1 MEVALVCKVVKR
13 IIYAMATTVKRAW
26 IDGTELRRLFTLM
39 LPLYVANLMGM
50 GMGVIDTIVAGRV
63 GAADLAG
70 VALGNSVTVP
80 IMVACGVIL
89 SILGPMISR
98 LRGAGQEGKVGLL
111 LNNGRH
117 LAYWLMLVEFVALF
131 AGSFI
136 FDWVTE
142 EAEVARVAR
151 HYVYAVMTCVPASVL
166 LRAVQANFEGYGQTR
181 PAMFCS
187 FGALLLN
194 LPMNYVFAFG
204 WGPIPAMGGVGCGIA
219 TSIIHYMMFGG
230 LYGLMYFTGQHGRHA
245 RQMWVRRAPEP
256 SVLRRI
262 LRLGFPLGMA
272 SLCELSFFC
281 VVTLVV
287 APLGKIAVGAQQVAI
302 NVSGVVFMLPLSL
315 GIAASIRAGFHL
327 GAQNKDAFFALV
339 RTAFAFALVQVVFS
353 MAVVILLREPIISL
367 YTDDAGILALAPSLL
382 FLCALYQLPD
392 ALQAL
397 LCGLLRGCHDTDL
410 ITWVNLGSYW
420 LVGFPLC
427 YLLVRT
433 DVLVPAMGPAGA
445 WVSFIVAL
453 ACAALCFA
461 LRFRR
466 TARGL
471 FRPQG

>member
-1 MEVALVCKVVKR
+1 
-13 IIYAMATTVKRAW
+13 MAKARKIAW
-26 IDGTELRRLFTLM
+26 IDGTELRRLFALM
-39 LPLYVANLMGM
+39 LPLYIANLMHI
-50 GMGVIDTIVAGRV
+50 GMGVIDTIVAGKA
-63 GAADLAG
+63 GSADLAG
-70 VALGNSVTVP
+70 VALGSSVTAP

-111 LNNGRH
+111 LNNARH
-117 LAYWLMLVEFVALF
+117 LALWLMLVEAAALF

-136 FDWVTE
+136 FDYVTDD
-142 EAEVARVAR
+142 AEVARVAR
-151 HYVYAVMTCVPASVL
+151 LYVYALMTCIPASVL
-166 LRAVQANFEGYGQTR
+166 LRAVQGNFEGYGQTR

-194 LPMNYVFAFG
+194 LPLNYVFAFG
-204 WGPIPAMGGVGCGIA
+204 WGPVPALGGVGCGVA
-219 TSIIHYMMFGG
+219 TSIIHYMMLGG
-230 LYGLMYFTGQHGRHA
+230 LFSLMYFTSQHGRHA
-245 RQMWVRRAPEP
+245 RQMWMRHAADAATF
-256 SVLRRI
+256 RRI
-262 LRLGFPLGMA
+262 LRLGFPLGLA
-272 SLCELSFFC
+272 SLCELGFFC

-287 APLGKIAVGAQQVAI
+287 APLGKVAVGAQQVAI

-327 GAQNKDAFFALV
+327 GAQNREAFFALV
-339 RTAFAFALVQVVFS
+339 RTSFAFAFVQVVLS
-353 MAVVILLREPIISL
+353 MAFVILLREPIVAL
-367 YTDDAGILALAPSLL
+367 YTEDAAIIAMAPALL

-392 ALQAL
+392 AMQAL
-397 LCGLLRGCHDTDL
+397 LSGLLRGCHDTDL

-433 DVLVPAMGPAGA
+433 DVLLPAMGPAGA

-453 ACAALCFA
+453 SCAAVCFA

-466 TARGL
+466 TARKL
-471 FRPQG
+471 FPAPARG

>member
-1 MEVALVCKVVKR
+1 M
-13 IIYAMATTVKRAW
+13 MQGKRAW
-26 IDGTELRRLFTLM
+26 IDGTELRRLVVLM
-39 LPLYVANLMGM
+39 LPLYAANLMNM
-50 GMGVIDTIVAGRV
+50 GMGVIDTIVAGKV

-70 VALGNSVTVP
+70 VALGCSVTVP
-80 IMVACGVIL
+80 VMVACGIIL

-111 LNNGRH
+111 LINARKLG
-117 LAYWLMLVEFVALF
+117 LWLMLVEWAGLF

-136 FDWVTE
+136 FDQVTDD
-142 EAEVARVAR
+142 AEVARVAR
-151 HYVYAVMTCVPASVL
+151 LYVYALMTCVPASVL
-166 LRAVQANFEGYGQTR
+166 LRAVQGNFEGYGQTR

-194 LPMNYVFAFG
+194 LPVNYIFAFG
-204 WGPIPAMGGVGCGIA
+204 WGPIPAFGGVGCGIA
-219 TSIIHYMMFGG
+219 TSVIHYLMFAG
-230 LYGLMYFTGQHGRHA
+230 LYALMHFTHQHGQHA
-245 RQMWVRRAPEP
+245 RQMWARRPMEAGTF
-256 SVLRRI
+256 RRI
-262 LRLGFPLGMA
+262 LRLGFPLGLA

-281 VVTLVV
+281 VVTLIV
-287 APLGKIAVGAQQVAI
+287 APLGKVAVGAQQVAI

-327 GAQNKDAFFALV
+327 GAHNRKAFFALV
-339 RTAFAFALVQVVFS
+339 RTAFVFAVAQVVFS
-353 MAVVILLREPIISL
+353 MAVVIWLREPIVHL
-367 YTDDAGILALAPSLL
+367 YTEDAGIIALAPTLL
-382 FLCALYQLPD
+382 LLCALYQLPD

-397 LCGLLRGCHDTDL
+397 LSGLLRGCHDTDL

-433 DVLVPAMGPAGA
+433 DLLVPAMGPAGA

-453 ACAALCFA
+453 AVAAVCFA

-466 TARGL
+466 TARKL
-471 FRPQG
+471 FPGC

>member
-1 MEVALVCKVVKR
+1 MEAIRKR
-13 IIYAMATTVKRAW
+13 SWV
-26 IDGTELRRLFTLM
+26 DGAELRRLFTLM
-39 LPLYVANLMGM
+39 LPLYVANLMNM

-70 VALGNSVTVP
+70 VALGCSVTAP

-111 LNNGRH
+111 LNNARH
-117 LAYWLMLVEFVALF
+117 LAFWLMLVEFVALL

-136 FDWVTE
+136 FDWVTDD
-142 EAEVARVAR
+142 AEVARVAR
-151 HYVYAVMTCVPASVL
+151 LYVYAVMTCVPASVL
-166 LRAVQANFEGYGQTR
+166 LRAVQGNFEGYGQTR

-194 LPMNYVFAFG
+194 IPLNCVLAFG

-219 TSIIHYMMFGG
+219 TSIIHYLMLAG
-230 LYGLMYFTGQHGRHA
+230 LFSLMYFTSQHGRHA
-245 RQMWVRRAPEP
+245 RQMWMRHAAD
-256 SVLRRI
+256 SATFRRI

-287 APLGKIAVGAQQVAI
+287 APLGKVAVGAQQVAI

-315 GIAASIRAGFHL
+315 GIAASIRAGFYL
-327 GAQNKDAFFALV
+327 GAQNRAAFFALV
-339 RTAFAFALVQVVFS
+339 RTAAVFAFVQVVFT
-353 MAVVILLREPIISL
+353 MAAVILLREPIVSL
-367 YTDDAGILALAPSLL
+367 YTDDAAIIAMAPTLL

-397 LCGLLRGCHDTDL
+397 LSGLLRGCHDTDL

-433 DVLVPAMGPAGA
+433 DLLVPAMGPAGA

-453 ACAALCFA
+453 TCAAVCFA

-466 TARGL
+466 TARQL
-471 FRPQG
+471 FPEQA

>member
-1 MEVALVCKVVKR
+1 MEVSCQRRSWVN
-13 IIYAMATTVKRAW
+13 
-26 IDGTELRRLFTLM
+26 GSELRRLIALM
-39 LPLYVANLMGM
+39 LPLYVANLMHM

-70 VALGNSVTVP
+70 VALGCSVTAP

-111 LNNGRH
+111 LNNARH
-117 LAYWLMLVEFVALF
+117 LAYWLMLVEFLALL
-131 AGSFI
+131 AGSFV
-136 FDWVTE
+136 FDWVTDD
-142 EAEVARVAR
+142 AEVARIAR
-151 HYVYAVMTCVPASVL
+151 LYVYAVMTCVPASVL
-166 LRAVQANFEGYGQTR
+166 LRAVQGNFEGYGQTR

-194 LPMNYVFAFG
+194 IPLNLVLAFG
-204 WGPIPAMGGVGCGIA
+204 WGPIPALGGVGCGVA
-219 TSIIHYMMFGG
+219 TAIIHYLMLAG
-230 LYGLMYFTGQHGRHA
+230 LFALMYFTDQHGLHA
-245 RQMWVRRAPEP
+245 RQMWARHAAEGK
-256 SVLRRI
+256 VLRRI
-262 LRLGFPLGMA
+262 LRLGFPLGLA

-287 APLGKIAVGAQQVAI
+287 APLGKVAVGAQQVAI

-327 GAQNKDAFFALV
+327 GAHDREAFVALV
-339 RTAFAFALVQVVFS
+339 RTALVFMLAQVVIT
-353 MAVVILLREPIISL
+353 MAAVILLREPIVAL
-367 YTDDAGILALAPSLL
+367 YTDDAAIIAMAPILLL
-382 FLCALYQLPD
+382 LCALYQLPD
-392 ALQAL
+392 AAQAL

-433 DVLVPAMGPAGA
+433 NVIVPAMGPAGA

-453 ACAALCFA
+453 TCAAICFA
-461 LRFRR
+461 LRFRHTVR
-466 TARGL
+466 NL
-471 FRPQG
+471 FPAEG

>member
-1 MEVALVCKVVKR
+1 
-13 IIYAMATTVKRAW
+13 MAKAGNRSWV
-26 IDGTELRRLFTLM
+26 DGTELRRLFALM
-39 LPLYVANLMGM
+39 LPLYVANLMHM

-63 GAADLAG
+63 GSADLAG
-70 VALGNSVTVP
+70 VALGCSVTAP

-111 LNNGRH
+111 LNNARH
-117 LAYWLMLVEFVALF
+117 LAGWLMLVEFAALL
-131 AGSFI
+131 AGSFV
-136 FDWVTE
+136 FDWVTDD
-142 EAEVARVAR
+142 AEVARVAR

-166 LRAVQANFEGYGQTR
+166 LRAVQGNFEGYGQTR
-181 PAMFCS
+181 PAMFCA

-194 LPMNYVFAFG
+194 LPLNIILAFG
-204 WGPIPAMGGVGCGIA
+204 WGPIPALGGVGCGVA
-219 TSIIHYMMFGG
+219 TSIIHYMMCAG
-230 LYGLMYFTGQHGRHA
+230 LFALMYFTSQHGLHA
-245 RQMWVRRAPEP
+245 RQMWARRPAEGNI
-256 SVLRRI
+256 LRRI
-262 LRLGFPLGMA
+262 LRLGFPLGLA

-281 VVTLVV
+281 AVTLIV
-287 APLGKIAVGAQQVAI
+287 APLGKVAVGAQQVAI

-327 GAQNKDAFFALV
+327 GAQNREAFFALV
-339 RTAFAFALVQVVFS
+339 RTAFVFMLVQVVAT
-353 MAVVILLREPIISL
+353 MAVVILLREPIVAL
-367 YTDDAGILALAPSLL
+367 YTDDTAILAMAPTLL

-392 ALQAL
+392 AVQAL
-397 LCGLLRGCHDTDL
+397 LSGFLRGCHDTDL

-433 DVLVPAMGPAGA
+433 HVLLPAMGPAGA

-461 LRFRR
+461 LRFSR
-466 TARGL
+466 TVRKL
-471 FRPQG
+471 FPVQD

>member
-1 MEVALVCKVVKR
+1 MEE
-13 IIYAMATTVKRAW
+13 TVRKRAW
-26 IDGTELRRLFTLM
+26 VDGTELRRLFTLM
-39 LPLYVANLMGM
+39 LPLYVANLMNM
-50 GMGVIDTIVAGRV
+50 GMGVIDTIVAGQV

-70 VALGNSVTVP
+70 VALGCSVTAP

-111 LNNGRH
+111 LNNARH
-117 LAYWLMLVEFVALF
+117 LAFWLMLVEFVALF

-142 EAEVARVAR
+142 DAEVARVAR
-151 HYVYAVMTCVPASVL
+151 LYVYAVMTCVPASVL
-166 LRAVQANFEGYGQTR
+166 LRAVQGNFEGYGQTR

-194 LPMNYVFAFG
+194 LPLNYILAFG
-204 WGPIPAMGGVGCGIA
+204 WGPVPAMGGVGCGVA
-219 TSIIHYMMFGG
+219 TSIIHYLMLAG
-230 LYGLMYFTGQHGRHA
+230 LFSLMYFTSQHGRHA
-245 RQMWVRRAPEP
+245 RQMWARRA
-256 SVLRRI
+256 VDGTLLRRI
-262 LRLGFPLGMA
+262 LRLGFPLGLA
-272 SLCELSFFC
+272 SLCELGFFC

-287 APLGKIAVGAQQVAI
+287 APLGKVAVGAQQVAI

-327 GAQNKDAFFALV
+327 GAHDREAFFALV
-339 RTAFAFALVQVVFS
+339 RTAAVFALAQVVLTMS
-353 MAVVILLREPIISL
+353 LVICLREPIVAL
-367 YTDDAGILALAPSLL
+367 YTDDAAIIAMAPTLL

-397 LCGLLRGCHDTDL
+397 FSGLLRGCHDTDL

-445 WVSFIVAL
+445 WVSFIIAL
-453 ACAALCFA
+453 SCAAFCFA

-466 TARGL
+466 TAHKL
-471 FRPQG
+471 FPAQKG

>member
-1 MEVALVCKVVKR
+1 MESVRKR
-13 IIYAMATTVKRAW
+13 RTW
-26 IDGTELRRLFTLM
+26 IDGTELRRLIVLM
-39 LPLYVANLMGM
+39 LPLYVANLMNM
-50 GMGVIDTIVAGRV
+50 GMGVIDTIVAGQV
-63 GAADLAG
+63 GATDLAG
-70 VALGNSVTVP
+70 VALGCSVTAP

-111 LNNGRH
+111 LNNARH
-117 LAYWLMLVEFVALF
+117 LAFWLMLVEFVALF

-136 FDWVTE
+136 FDWVTPE
-142 EAEVARVAR
+142 EDVARVAR

-166 LRAVQANFEGYGQTR
+166 LRAVQGNFEGYGQTR

-194 LPMNYVFAFG
+194 IPLDFILAFG
-204 WGPIPAMGGVGCGIA
+204 WGPVPALGGVGCGVA
-219 TSIIHYMMFGG
+219 TSIIHYLMFAGFFA
-230 LYGLMYFTGQHGRHA
+230 LMFFTSRHGRHA
-245 RQMWVRRAPEP
+245 RQMWMRRPVEVATF
-256 SVLRRI
+256 RRI
-262 LRLGFPLGMA
+262 LRLGFPLGLA

-287 APLGKIAVGAQQVAI
+287 APLGKVAVGAQQVAI

-327 GAQNKDAFFALV
+327 GARNREAFFALV
-339 RTAFAFALVQVVFS
+339 RTALVFAVAQVGLT
-353 MAVVILLREPIISL
+353 MAAVILLREPIVAL
-367 YTDDAGILALAPSLL
+367 YTEEAAILAMAPTLL

-392 ALQAL
+392 AMQAL
-397 LCGLLRGCHDTDL
+397 LSGLLRGCHDTDL

-453 ACAALCFA
+453 ACAAVCFA

-466 TARGL
+466 TARKL
-471 FRPQG
+471 FPAAG

>member
-1 MEVALVCKVVKR
+1 MEAVQS
-13 IIYAMATTVKRAW
+13 KRAW
-26 IDGTELRRLFTLM
+26 VDGTELRRLFALM
-39 LPLYVANLMGM
+39 LPLYVANLMNM

-63 GAADLAG
+63 GSADLAG
-70 VALGNSVTVP
+70 VALGCSVTAP

-98 LRGAGQEGKVGLL
+98 LRGAGQEAKVGLL
-111 LNNGRH
+111 LNNARH
-117 LAYWLMLVEFVALF
+117 LAYWLMLVEFVALY
-131 AGSFI
+131 AGSFV
-136 FDWVTE
+136 FDWVTDD
-142 EAEVARVAR
+142 AEVARIAR

-166 LRAVQANFEGYGQTR
+166 LRAAQGNFEGYGQTR

-194 LPMNYVFAFG
+194 LPLNYIFAFG
-204 WGPIPAMGGVGCGIA
+204 LGAVPAFGGVGCGIA
-219 TSIIHYMMFGG
+219 TSIIHYLMCAG
-230 LYGLMYFTGQHGRHA
+230 LYALMFFTSQHGRHA
-245 RQMWVRRAPEP
+245 RQMWTRRAAES

-287 APLGKIAVGAQQVAI
+287 APLGKVAVGAQQVAI

-315 GIAASIRAGFHL
+315 GIAASIRAGYHL
-327 GAQNKDAFFALV
+327 GAQNRDAFFALV
-339 RTAFAFALVQVVFS
+339 RTSGVFAFVQVFFTVAF
-353 MAVVILLREPIISL
+353 VILLREPIVSL
-367 YTDDAGILALAPSLL
+367 YTDDAAIIALAPTLL

-392 ALQAL
+392 AAQAL
-397 LCGLLRGCHDTDL
+397 LSGLLRGCHDTDL

-433 DVLVPAMGPAGA
+433 DVLMPSFVTAGA
-445 WVSFIVAL
+445 WLSFIVAL
-453 ACAALCFA
+453 SCAAVCFA
-461 LRFRR
+461 LRFCR
-466 TARGL
+466 TAHKL
-471 FRPQG
+471 FPAQN

>member
-1 MEVALVCKVVKR
+1 MNTATIRKR
-13 IIYAMATTVKRAW
+13 GWV
-26 IDGTELRRLFTLM
+26 DGTELRRLFTLM
-39 LPLYVANLMGM
+39 LPLYVANLMNM

-63 GAADLAG
+63 GSADLAG
-70 VALGNSVTVP
+70 VALGCSVTAPV
-80 IMVACGVIL
+80 MVACGVIL

-111 LNNGRH
+111 LNNARH
-117 LAYWLMLVEFVALF
+117 LAMWLMLVEFVALF

-136 FDWVTE
+136 FDWVTDDV
-142 EAEVARVAR
+142 EVARVAR
-151 HYVYAVMTCVPASVL
+151 LYVYAVMTCVPASVL
-166 LRAVQANFEGYGQTR
+166 LRAVQGNFEGYGQTR

-194 LPMNYVFAFG
+194 IPLNCMFAFG
-204 WGPIPAMGGVGCGIA
+204 WGPIPALGGVGCGVA
-219 TSIIHYMMFGG
+219 TSIIHYMMLAGLFGI
-230 LYGLMYFTGQHGRHA
+230 MYVSSQHGRHA
-245 RQMWVRRAPEP
+245 RQMWALRPAEV
-256 SVLRRI
+256 SVLFRI

-272 SLCELSFFC
+272 ALCELSFFC

-287 APLGKIAVGAQQVAI
+287 APLGKVAVGAQQVAI
-302 NVSGVVFMLPLSL
+302 NVSGVVFMLPMSL

-327 GAQNKDAFFALV
+327 GAHNRDAFFALV
-339 RTAFAFALVQVVFS
+339 RTSGVFAFVQVVFT
-353 MAVVILLREPIISL
+353 MALVILLRGSIVSL
-367 YTDDAGILALAPSLL
+367 YTDDAAIIALAPTLL

-392 ALQAL
+392 AMQAL
-397 LCGLLRGCHDTDL
+397 LSGLLRGCHDTDL

-453 ACAALCFA
+453 SCAAVCFA

-466 TARGL
+466 TACKL
-471 FRPQG
+471 FPQQD

>member
-1 MEVALVCKVVKR
+1 MSTAGKKR
-13 IIYAMATTVKRAW
+13 SW
-26 IDGTELRRLFTLM
+26 IDVTELRRLIVLM
-39 LPLYVANLMGM
+39 LPLYVANLMHM
-50 GMGVIDTIVAGRV
+50 GMGVIDTVVAGKV
-63 GAADLAG
+63 GSADLAG
-70 VALGNSVTVP
+70 VALGCSVTAP

-111 LNNGRH
+111 LNNARH
-117 LAYWLMLVEFVALF
+117 LSLWLMLVEFAALF
-131 AGSFI
+131 AGSFV
-136 FDWVTE
+136 FDWVTDD
-142 EAEVARVAR
+142 AEVARVAR
-151 HYVYAVMTCVPASVL
+151 LYVYALMTCVPASVL
-166 LRAVQANFEGYGQTR
+166 LRAIQGNFEGYGQTR

-194 LPMNYVFAFG
+194 IPLNCLFAFG
-204 WGPIPAMGGVGCGIA
+204 WGPVPALGGVGCGVA
-219 TSIIHYMMFGG
+219 TSIIHYLMLAG
-230 LYGLMYFTGQHGRHA
+230 LFSLMYFTSQHGLHA
-245 RQMWVRRAPEP
+245 RQMWVRRAPDL

-262 LRLGFPLGMA
+262 FRLGFPLGVA

-287 APLGKIAVGAQQVAI
+287 APLGKVAVGAQQVAI

-327 GAQNKDAFFALV
+327 GAQNRDAFFALV
-339 RTAFAFALVQVVFS
+339 RTACAFALAQVVLS
-353 MAVVILLREPIISL
+353 MALVILLRVPIVSL
-367 YTDDAGILALAPSLL
+367 YTDDAAITALAPTLL

-392 ALQAL
+392 AMQAL
-397 LCGLLRGCHDTDL
+397 LSGLLRGCHDTTL

-420 LVGFPLC
+420 LAGFPLC

-453 ACAALCFA
+453 MVAALCFA
-461 LRFRR
+461 WRFRS
-466 TARGL
+466 TARKL
-471 FRPQG
+471 FPADIQGN